1 MTGVNPARHLS
12 PIPVGARP
20 YQGRRAG
27 VVTRF
32 LAAGLDG
39 VVVGVASAAIYLGW
53 AGFLFLLNPRDFHFP
68 EHRLVLGLAGLFAM
82 AVIYQTVAWT
92 ISGRTYGGH
101 VMGLRVVSRRN
112 TRPPLALS
120 FMRAVISTI
129 FPIGLFWSAVSRQR
143 RSVADVLLRTS
154 VVYDWTESG
163 PT

>member
-1 MTGVNPARHLS
+1 MTGVDPARHLS
-12 PIPVGARP
+12 PIPVRARP

-32 LAAGLDG
+32 VGAMLDA
-39 VVVGVASAAIYLGW
+39 VVVGVAAAAIYLGY
-53 AGFLFLLNPRDFHFP
+53 AGVLFLLNPRGFHFP
-68 EHRLVLGLAGLFAM
+68 EHRIVLGLAGLFAL
-82 AVIYQTVAWT
+82 AVVYQTAAWT

-120 FMRAVISTI
+120 FMRAVVSTI
-129 FPIGLFWSAVSRQR
+129 FPIGLFWCAVSRHR